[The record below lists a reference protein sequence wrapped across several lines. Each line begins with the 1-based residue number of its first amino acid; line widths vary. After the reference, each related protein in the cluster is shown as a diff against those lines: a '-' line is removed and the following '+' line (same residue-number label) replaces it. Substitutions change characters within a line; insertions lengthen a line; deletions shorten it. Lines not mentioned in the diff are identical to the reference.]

1 MQKLC
6 EQELMGSI
14 KVGYFAILNVA
25 VEVKPE
31 NPDYGY
37 KDM

>member
-1 MQKLC
+1 
-6 EQELMGSI
+6 MGSI